1 MYDFLRKIP
10 LFADL
15 SEDDLSR
22 LCEMVEQVRL
32 PAGQELFAEGDPGD
46 RAYVIEKGELEV
58 VKTSGGRPVLLA
70 VRKPG
75 EVIGE
80 IALLEDT
87 PRTATVRARSDA
99 QLLAINQEQF
109 DRLIEHSPSA
119 ARVLFSTVLAR
130 YRNITA
136 SLRQSEKMAQLGT
149 LTAGV
154 AHELNNPAAA
164 VKRGAGQLEEA
175 LAAFADAQSS
185 LARLDLNSSQQAL
198 LAERASATRAA
209 AGKPAAYLDPLAR
222 SDLEYEL
229 ESWLD
234 ERDVPDA
241 WELAPTLVNLGYDAA
256 SLAAFAGQL
265 TAEQMPAVIRWLG
278 AFYTVYNL
286 LAEVGHGAS
295 RISEIVKSL
304 KSYAYLDQAPVQA
317 VDIHEGLDSTLVMLR
332 HKLGGIKV
340 VRDYAPG
347 LPLIQGYGSELNQVW
362 TNLLDNAADAL
373 ENTAAPQIT
382 LKTALREGWVM
393 VEVQDNGPGMPPEIQ
408 ARVFDA
414 FFTTKPPGKGT
425 GMGLDISY
433 NIVANKHRGNISAV
447 SRPGFT
453 CFQVILPLN
462 FEAVG
467 SAAPAVEI
475 VARGDDDLMRAIL
488 TSARTIAV
496 VGLSSRP
503 DRPAHSVPAYM
514 QRQGYRIIPV
524 NPSLDE
530 ALGERAYPD
539 LLSIPQPVDVV
550 QIFRR
555 SEDVPPVVEQAI
567 QIGAKAVWMQEGIV
581 HEEAADLARRAGLAV
596 VMHTCM
602 RVAHQRLF
610 GASSRKP

>member
-10 LFADL
+10 LFAEL
-15 SEDDLSR
+15 PEADLSR
-22 LCEMVEQVRL
+22 LCEMVERVHL
-32 PAGQELFAEGDPGD
+32 PAGQQLFAEGDRGD
-46 RAYVIEKGELEV
+46 RAYVIESGELEV
-58 VKTSGGRPVLLA
+58 IKTSGSRPVLLA

-80 IALLEDT
+80 IALLEDS
-87 PRTATVRARSDA
+87 PRTATVRARSDTD
-99 QLLAINQEQF
+99 LLAIDQETF
-109 DRLIEHSPSA
+109 DSLVEHSPSA

-130 YRNITA
+130 YRNMTA
-136 SLRQSEKMAQLGT
+136 TLRQSEKMAQLGT

-175 LAAFADAQSS
+175 LAAFGAAQSAVAQ
-185 LARLDLNSSQQAL
+185 LNLNPEQQVLLD
-198 LAERASATRAA
+198 SAAAAARAA
-209 AGKPAAYLDPLAR
+209 AGQPAAYLDPLTR

-229 ESWLD
+229 ESWLEEHD
-234 ERDVPDA
+234 LPDA
-241 WELAPTLVNLGYDAA
+241 WELAPTLVNLSYDTA
-256 SLAAFAGQL
+256 SLAVLAGQL
-265 TAEQMPAVIRWLG
+265 AVEQTPAVIRWLG
-278 AFYTVYNL
+278 AVYTVYHL
-286 LAEVGHGAS
+286 LAEVSQGAG

-317 VDIHEGLDSTLVMLR
+317 VAIHEGLDNTLVMLR

-340 VRDYAPG
+340 VREYAPD

-373 ENTAAPQIT
+373 ENTPAPKIT
-382 LKTALREGWVM
+382 LKTTWRDGWVT
-393 VEVQDNGPGMPPEIQ
+393 VEVQDNGPGIPPEIQ
-408 ARVFDA
+408 PRVFDA

-433 NIVANKHRGNISAV
+433 SIVANKHRGNISAV
-447 SRPGFT
+447 SKPGFT
-453 CFQVILPLN
+453 CFQVTLPVN
-462 FEAVG
+462 FDAVSG
-467 SAAPAVEI
+467 PAPAVET
-475 VARGDDDLMRAIL
+475 VARGDDDLLRRIL
-488 TSARTIAV
+488 TYARTIAV

-503 DRPAHSVPAYM
+503 ERPAHTVPAYL
-514 QRQGYRIIPV
+514 QRNGYRIIPV
-524 NPSLDE
+524 NPSLYE

-539 LLSIPQPVDVV
+539 LLSVPEPVDVV
-550 QIFRR
+550 EIFRR

-581 HEEAADLARRAGLAV
+581 NEEAADLARRAGLDV

-610 GASSRKP
+610 GTGT

>member
-22 LCEMVEQVRL
+22 LCDMVERVRL
-32 PAGQELFAEGDPGD
+32 SAGQQLFAEGDRGD
-46 RAYVIEKGELEV
+46 RAYVIESGELEV
-58 VKTSGGRPVLLA
+58 VKTSGSRPVLLA

-87 PRTATVRARSDA
+87 PRTATLRARSDA
-99 QLLAINQEQF
+99 ELLAIDQEQF

-130 YRNITA
+130 YRNMTVT
-136 SLRQSEKMAQLGT
+136 LRQSEKMAQLGT

-175 LAAFADAQSS
+175 LAAFGAAQSAA
-185 LARLDLNSSQQAL
+185 ARLSLSPPQQAL
-198 LAERASATRAA
+198 VDAAAAAARAI

-222 SDLEYEL
+222 SDLEYDL

-234 ERDVPDA
+234 EHDVPDA
-241 WELAPTLVNLGYDAA
+241 WELAPTLVNLGYDTAGLA
-256 SLAAFAGQL
+256 SLAGQL
-265 TAEQMPAVIRWLG
+265 AADQTPAVIRWLG
-278 AFYTVYNL
+278 AVYTVYNL
-286 LAEVGHGAS
+286 LAEVSQGAG

-317 VDIHEGLDSTLVMLR
+317 VAIHEGLDNTLVMLR

-340 VRDYAPG
+340 VRDYAPD
-347 LPLIQGYGSELNQVW
+347 LPPIQGYGSELNQVW

-373 ENTAAPQIT
+373 ENTPSPEIT
-382 LKTALREGWVM
+382 LKTAWRDGWVT
-393 VEVQDNGPGMPPEIQ
+393 VEIQDNGPGIPPEIQ
-408 ARVFDA
+408 GRVFDA

-447 SRPGFT
+447 SRAGFT
-453 CFQVILPLN
+453 CFQVTLPVN
-462 FEAVG
+462 FDAVSG
-467 SAAPAVEI
+467 AAPAVET
-475 VARGDDDLMRAIL
+475 VARGDDDLMRRIL
-488 TSARTIAV
+488 TYARTIAV
-496 VGLSSRP
+496 VGLSGRP
-503 DRPAHSVPAYM
+503 DRPAHTVPAYL
-514 QRQGYRIIPV
+514 QRHGYRIIPV
-524 NPSLDE
+524 NPALDE
-530 ALGERAYPD
+530 ALGERAWPD
-539 LLSIPQPVDVV
+539 LLAVPEPVDVV

-567 QIGAKAVWMQEGIV
+567 QIGARAVWMQEGV
-581 HEEAADLARRAGLAV
+581 VNEEAADLARRAGLDV

-610 GASSRKP
+610 GTNK

>member
-22 LCEMVEQVRL
+22 LCDMVERVRL
-32 PAGQELFAEGDPGD
+32 SAGQQLFAEGDRGD
-46 RAYVIEKGELEV
+46 RAYVIESGELEV
-58 VKTSGGRPVLLA
+58 VKTSGSRPVLLA

-99 QLLAINQEQF
+99 ELLAIDQEQF

-130 YRNITA
+130 YRNMTVT
-136 SLRQSEKMAQLGT
+136 LRQSEKMAQLGT

-175 LAAFADAQSS
+175 LAAFGAAQSAA
-185 LARLDLNSSQQAL
+185 ARLSLSPPQQAL
-198 LAERASATRAA
+198 VDAAAAAARAI

-222 SDLEYEL
+222 SDLEYDL

-234 ERDVPDA
+234 EHDVPDA
-241 WELAPTLVNLGYDAA
+241 WELAPTLVNLGYDTAGLA
-256 SLAAFAGQL
+256 SLAGQL
-265 TAEQMPAVIRWLG
+265 AADQTPAVIRWLG
-278 AFYTVYNL
+278 AVYTVYNL
-286 LAEVGHGAS
+286 LAEVSQGAG

-317 VDIHEGLDSTLVMLR
+317 VAIHEGLDNTLVMLR

-340 VRDYAPG
+340 VRDYAPD
-347 LPLIQGYGSELNQVW
+347 LPPIQGYGSELNQVW

-373 ENTAAPQIT
+373 ENTPSPEIT
-382 LKTALREGWVM
+382 LKTAWRDGWVT
-393 VEVQDNGPGMPPEIQ
+393 VEIQDNGPGIPPEIQ
-408 ARVFDA
+408 GRVFDA

-447 SRPGFT
+447 SRAGFT
-453 CFQVILPLN
+453 CFQVTLPVN
-462 FEAVG
+462 FDAVSG
-467 SAAPAVEI
+467 AAPAVET
-475 VARGDDDLMRAIL
+475 VARGDDDLMRRIL
-488 TSARTIAV
+488 TYTRTIAV
-496 VGLSSRP
+496 VGLSGRP
-503 DRPAHSVPAYM
+503 DRPAHTVPAYL
-514 QRQGYRIIPV
+514 QRHGYRIIPV
-524 NPSLDE
+524 NPALDE
-530 ALGERAYPD
+530 ALGERAWPD
-539 LLSIPQPVDVV
+539 LLAVPEPVDVV

-567 QIGAKAVWMQEGIV
+567 QIGARAVWMQEGV
-581 HEEAADLARRAGLAV
+581 VNEEAADLARRAGLDV

-610 GASSRKP
+610 GTNK